1 MNNTYNYFII
11 DINEEQIV
19 KFVNEEQ
26 KNIELLVTPTRGSLI
41 SVGNSLYSVVDI
53 VLHDNATPKLILM
66 NVNEDVPPIYHTLKW

>member
-26 KNIELLVTPTRGSLI
+26 KNIELIVPPTRGSLI
-41 SVGNSLYSVVDI
+41 SIGNSLYSVVDI

>member
-19 KFVNEEQ
+19 NFVNEEQ
-26 KNIELLVTPTRGSLI
+26 KNIELIVPPTRGSLI
-41 SVGNSLYSVVDI
+41 SIGNSLYSVVDI